1 MSLASPVAS
10 RRWGKGLTFRL
21 PIRGARQCRLPTA
34 EEKIRIVFDAP
45 PLDGAT
51 EALAQVKISDL
62 ASPTAAT
69 APALIKASPGT
80 DAASP
85 DTVVFGFGNDDED
98 F

>member
-1 MSLASPVAS
+1 MPFCVVYGADGAVRYKGSP
-10 RRWGKGLTFRL
+10 KDLDLT
-21 PIRGARQCRLPTA
+21 T
-34 EEKIRIVFDAP
+34 VFDAP